1 MAEGGADRRWFLDAC
16 VLYPQLLREIVL
28 GAAQAGL
35 ITPFWSPRV
44 LEEWRIAAARA
55 GGMAAEA
62 EVRSLTAEM
71 AAAFPD
77 AEVEP
82 DPAVLAA
89 LVLPDAADVHVAAA
103 AATAEAAIL
112 TLNIRD
118 FPARRLAGHGL
129 AAVHPDGAL
138 WALCGDAP
146 EALAPV
152 IDQALARL
160 SRPQTDSGRN
170 ALKRSGLP
178 RLGKA
183 WASRA
188 A

>member
-1 MAEGGADRRWFLDAC
+1 MTEDEPERWFLDAC
-16 VLYPQLLREIVL
+16 VLYPQLLRTVLL

-62 EVRSLTAEM
+62 EVRRLTEEM
-71 AAAFPD
+71 SVSFPQ
-77 AEVEP
+77 ALVIP
-82 DPAVLAA
+82 DPAVEAA
-89 LVLPDAADVHVAAA
+89 IALPDRADGHVAAA
-103 AATAEAAIL
+103 AATAGATVT

-118 FPARRLAGHGL
+118 FPARKLAPHGL
-129 AAVHPDGAL
+129 AAQHPDSAL
-138 WALCGDAP
+138 WALFSHDPSGLEPAIRAGL
-146 EALAPV
+146 EG
-152 IDQALARL
+152 L
-160 SRPQTDSGRN
+160 SRPLTDGGRA

-183 WASRA
+183 WAA
-188 A
+188 AAL